1 VLEIIYPIE
10 KGCYQMNNNIVTRL
24 SSSGRIS
31 KAVGNYTHI
40 TKIQP
45 NSTFYTFSGQ
55 IGADLEG
62 NIPEDFNQQVKNT
75 FINISNLL
83 KSVDLEPDN
92 VIKVNIWS
100 KEEIDWEYFDKIY
113 CDFFGEIYPSMTIA
127 YVNAL
132 GLEEIKIEI
141 EIWAAG

>member
-1 VLEIIYPIE
+1 
-10 KGCYQMNNNIVTRL
+10 MNNNIVTRL

>member
-1 VLEIIYPIE
+1 
-10 KGCYQMNNNIVTRL
+10 MNNNVVTRL
-24 SSSGRIS
+24 PSTGIS
-31 KAVGNYTHI
+31 KAVGNYAHI
-40 TKIQP
+40 TKIKP

-55 IGADLEG
+55 IGADLDG
-62 NIPEDFNQQVKNT
+62 NIPEEFNKQVEIT
-75 FINISNLL
+75 FQNISNLL
-83 KSVDLEPDN
+83 KSVNLGPNN

-100 KEEIDWEYFDKIY
+100 KEEIDWDYFDQVY
-113 CDFFGEIYPSMTIA
+113 GEFFGEVPPSMTIA

>member
-1 VLEIIYPIE
+1 
-10 KGCYQMNNNIVTRL
+10 MNNNVVTRL
-24 SSSGRIS
+24 SSSARIS

-40 TKIQP
+40 TKIKP

-55 IGADLEG
+55 IGADIDG
-62 NIPEDFNQQVKNT
+62 NIPEDFNHQVNNT

-83 KSVDLEPDN
+83 KSIDLGPDN

-100 KEEIDWEYFDKIY
+100 VEEIDWEYFDKIY
-113 CDFFGEIYPSMTIA
+113 NDFFGELSPSMTIA

-132 GLEEIKIEI
+132 GLDTIKIEI

>member
-1 VLEIIYPIE
+1 MLEIIYPTE
-10 KGCYQMNNNIVTRL
+10 KGLYRMNNKIVTRL

-31 KAVGNYTHI
+31 KVVGNYTQI
-40 TKIQP
+40 TKIKQD
-45 NSTFYTFSGQ
+45 STFYAFSGQ
-55 IGADLEG
+55 IGADLDG
-62 NIPEDFNQQVKNT
+62 NIPEAFNQQVKNT
-75 FINISNLL
+75 FINILNLL

-100 KEEIDWEYFDKIY
+100 KEEINWEYFDKIY
-113 CDFFGEIYPSMTIA
+113 ADFFGDVPPSMTIA

>member
-1 VLEIIYPIE
+1 
-10 KGCYQMNNNIVTRL
+10 MNTNVVTRL
-24 SSSGRIS
+24 SSSGIS

-40 TKIQP
+40 TKIKP

-55 IGADLEG
+55 IGADLGG
-62 NIPEDFNQQVKNT
+62 NIPEEFNQQVKNT

-100 KEEIDWEYFDKIY
+100 KEEIDWDYFDKIY
-113 CDFFGEIYPSMTIA
+113 GDFFGEIPPSMTIA